1 MGDKK
6 MDAMANL
13 LARKENESKYIIS
26 SVTFKE
32 STIKKLDKLQTAGKK
47 KVPRSTVIEIL
58 VDEFCKKNG
67 IEV

>member
-1 MGDKK
+1 MN
-6 MDAMANL
+6 AMTSL
-13 LARKENESKYIIS
+13 LEKKENEMKYIVS

-32 STIKKLDKLQTAGKK
+32 STIKKLNILQVSGKR

-58 VDEFCKKNG
+58 VDEFCKRNG

>member
-1 MGDKK
+1 MN
-6 MDAMANL
+6 AMTSL
-13 LARKENESKYIIS
+13 LEKKENEMKYIVS

-32 STIKKLDKLQTAGKK
+32 STIKKLKILQVSGKR